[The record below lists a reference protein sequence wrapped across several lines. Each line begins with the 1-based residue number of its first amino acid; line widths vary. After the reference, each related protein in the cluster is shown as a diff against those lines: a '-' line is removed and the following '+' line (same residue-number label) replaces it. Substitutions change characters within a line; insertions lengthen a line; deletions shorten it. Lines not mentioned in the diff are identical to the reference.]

1 MIRYVRQG
9 RGQVITICGGRQHD
23 ARSAVPPVLLA
34 AAVLAACDVSFV
46 LVGSAALW
54 LCGER
59 LAVGDVDAVIEPGA
73 PNLARLH
80 AALLGLAV
88 RRRSVPAVG
97 RLAELPVASVD
108 TSYGHLDCLLERG
121 RLDWAS
127 LSRGADVITVAD
139 VPVWVAAVTD
149 TWALRRRFGE

>member
-1 MIRYVRQG
+1 M
-9 RGQVITICGGRQHD
+9 ITIGGGKQLD
-23 ARSAVPPVLLA
+23 AGSAFPPVLLA

-54 LCGER
+54 LCGQS
-59 LAVGDVDAVIEPGA
+59 LAVGDVDAAIEPGA
-73 PNLARLH
+73 RNLARLH

-88 RRRSVPAVG
+88 GRRSVPAVG

-108 TSYGHLDCLLERG
+108 TSYGHLDYLLERG

-127 LSRGADVITVAD
+127 LSQGADVITVAD
-139 VPVWVAAVTD
+139 VPVRIAAATD
-149 TWALRRRFGE
+149 TWALRRRFRE